1 MSGQVSEEGDVTDLY
16 DDAAQL
22 HHEPIPA
29 RRAVTLHVHD
39 VLVRALAKKDERTY
53 NVTHAVSAQEIWR

>member
-1 MSGQVSEEGDVTDLY
+1 VDDSLSESVCKCVSEEGDVTDLY

-29 RRAVTLHVHD
+29 RRAVTLHVHY
-39 VLVRALAKKDERTY
+39 VLVRALAEKEERTY
-53 NVTHAVSAQEIWR
+53 MSRML

>member
-1 MSGQVSEEGDVTDLY
+1 MSEEGDVTDLY

-53 NVTHAVSAQEIWR
+53 MSRML